1 MWSHNQCAGS
11 DLWCGNNDKPFYKT
25 TTSLNTLA
33 LLYPLI
39 EGEGQERGPNSAD
52 GIRIR

>member
-1 MWSHNQCAGS
+1 
-11 DLWCGNNDKPFYKT
+11 
-25 TTSLNTLA
+25 LA